1 MVAKFHNFPVP
12 KKGKLRFVLKRPAT
26 LKTKEWKKVP
36 YVRTSDTSSRLR
48 HDRCKWKRSLTQI
61 LTATPTSLVAM
72 LREDGLLHSWEGS
85 TCPHCHKGTLGKLIA
100 TKGSNAAGKHRCSA
114 KQCQKFVNPHHD
126 HPLFVNHWGS
136 SSTPLAIQAALLLLL
151 LNRVPH
157 AAIHRLLH
165 VNHKSIEDMSK
176 RLGQLREAWV
186 VKTEK
191 KIQFGTGETWA
202 DVEAD
207 EATFDKKIVRGKLHW
222 EQWCGIVQRGKPQT
236 LVLHRLKPLASKLR
250 APGPGA
256 VRKVEWKPL
265 AAKWLKD
272 RQVILH
278 TDSAKSYASK
288 ISGVLHDR
296 VVHKK
301 KRVKVNGKFKWVA
314 PTYVKIQKHK
324 IPGTKKTL
332 RVKSGTQIVDRCW
345 RYLKERLNINQHAK
359 VGSRLLRIQLRSA
372 QYEYWLRGQDLWTA
386 TGSLVKWFMAKS

>member
-1 MVAKFHNFPVP
+1 M
-12 KKGKLRFVLKRPAT
+12 G
-26 LKTKEWKKVP
+26 KTKKIKKP
-36 YVRTSDTSSRLR
+36 
-48 HDRCKWKRSLTQI
+48 
-61 LTATPTSLVAM
+61 
-72 LREDGLLHSWEGS
+72 RENQQKTIFGDS
-85 TCPHCHKGTLGKLIA
+85 LGKPHWQIKKTSREPKNKKNKTFQRMFGLRLMFVFFGFA
-100 TKGSNAAGKHRCSA
+100 YFFCFFFGLDLEKTKNSRFFLFLGVCGFRFFLAA
-114 KQCQKFVNPHHD
+114 Q
-126 HPLFVNHWGS
+126 W
-136 SSTPLAIQAALLLLL
+136 
-151 LNRVPH
+151 
-157 AAIHRLLH
+157 
-165 VNHKSIEDMSK
+165 
-176 RLGQLREAWV
+176 
-186 VKTEK
+186 KTK
-191 KIQFGTGETWA
+191 KNLEFGTGETWA

-272 RQVILH
+272 RQAILH
-278 TDSAKSYASK
+278 TNSAKSYASK

-345 RYLKERLNINQHAK
+345 RYLKERLNINQHAI

>member
-1 MVAKFHNFPVP
+1 MGSSCAHYQNKLET
-12 KKGKLRFVLKRPAT
+12 KKIFDDSLGENPWGKLNRSKNFEKTIKKQYLET
-26 LKTKEWKKVP
+26 LWESPIDKIKKTSRKPKNKKKTKLFRE
-36 YVRTSDTSSRLR
+36 
-48 HDRCKWKRSLTQI
+48 C
-61 LTATPTSLVAM
+61 LV
-72 LREDGLLHSWEGS
+72 
-85 TCPHCHKGTLGKLIA
+85 
-100 TKGSNAAGKHRCSA
+100 
-114 KQCQKFVNPHHD
+114 
-126 HPLFVNHWGS
+126 WGS
-136 SSTPLAIQAALLLLL
+136 CLFFLVLPSFFLCFFGLDLEKTKKTQGFLFFWIKWWLKNCEKQKKTNVFFLFLGVCGFCFFLAAQ
-151 LNRVPH
+151 
-157 AAIHRLLH
+157 
-165 VNHKSIEDMSK
+165 
-176 RLGQLREAWV
+176 W
-186 VKTEK
+186 KTK
-191 KIQFGTGETWA
+191 KNLEFGTGETWA

-359 VGSRLLRIQLRSA
+359 VGSRLLRI
-372 QYEYWLRGQDLWTA
+372 
-386 TGSLVKWFMAKS
+386 

>member
-1 MVAKFHNFPVP
+1 
-12 KKGKLRFVLKRPAT
+12 
-26 LKTKEWKKVP
+26 
-36 YVRTSDTSSRLR
+36 
-48 HDRCKWKRSLTQI
+48 
-61 LTATPTSLVAM
+61 
-72 LREDGLLHSWEGS
+72 
-85 TCPHCHKGTLGKLIA
+85 
-100 TKGSNAAGKHRCSA
+100 
-114 KQCQKFVNPHHD
+114 
-126 HPLFVNHWGS
+126 
-136 SSTPLAIQAALLLLL
+136 
-151 LNRVPH
+151 
-157 AAIHRLLH
+157 
-165 VNHKSIEDMSK
+165 MSK

-272 RQVILH
+272 RQAILH
-278 TDSAKSYASK
+278 TNSAKSYASK